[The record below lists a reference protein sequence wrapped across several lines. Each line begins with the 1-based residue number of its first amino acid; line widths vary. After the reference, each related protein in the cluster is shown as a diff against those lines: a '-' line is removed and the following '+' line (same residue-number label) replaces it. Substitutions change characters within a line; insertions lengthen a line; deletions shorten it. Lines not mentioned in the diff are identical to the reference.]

1 MLLKSITEA
10 HSPKLTEPKSKE
22 QHQQDTANK
31 RFMLLARD
39 RRQVTSP
46 FASQHTKAI
55 RFLEKMIE
63 ISDQTSRMHHSEQL
77 FFPGLKCEISYDLLY
92 WTSRGSWG
100 ILGKGVSIFLF
111 LPMMSNSW
119 DSSQFFKADQARK
132 L

>member
-1 MLLKSITEA
+1 
-10 HSPKLTEPKSKE
+10 
-22 QHQQDTANK
+22 
-31 RFMLLARD
+31 
-39 RRQVTSP
+39 
-46 FASQHTKAI
+46 
-55 RFLEKMIE
+55 
-63 ISDQTSRMHHSEQL
+63 MHHSEQL

-132 L
+132 LLNKADAKKLEKVVSEKHFMSVEIFAKVINNMAVWAEQTTNSAQATEIRDMGTILTACYYKVS